1 MHVQHINMMQWEQ
14 QSINTKPNSKHHKT
28 TRKQTQSKTN
38 KTRFSQKE
46 CLLPLG
52 ICISPKAFS
61 PYECA
66 WGRIFPPKN
75 VHMSHIEMTI
85 LTGILSGVPSPF
97 LSRIDKWIKRNERKK
112 EEDMNKDKRWCMR
125 GVRWKRK
132 WGTKE
137 KMRHKSKTKHKEH
150 DMLRIKEQDIVWG
163 MTRTQEHVICA
174 KRYKKT

>member
-1 MHVQHINMMQWEQ
+1 MHVQHINTMQWEQ

-66 WGRIFPPKN
+66 RGRIPHPKN

-85 LTGILSGVPSPF
+85 HTSILSNILSLF

-112 EEDMNKDKRWCMR
+112 KKIWTRIKDDAW
-125 GVRWKRK
+125 GVQDERENEAQKRK
-132 WGTKE
+132 WGTKV
-137 KMRHKSKTKHKEH
+137 RQS
-150 DMLRIKEQDIVWG
+150 IKN
-163 MTRTQEHVICA
+163 MTC
-174 KRYKKT
+174 